1 VTSRTAPV
9 SGLQRGLWFM
19 DRWNPGSVAYTIPW
33 EFRFDGP
40 VDAEALQRS
49 LLAIVRRHEALRT
62 TFGLGPDGPE
72 QTVHAEAR
80 IRLERVAADGAEE
93 VAAALAERVGVGFD
107 LATGPLL
114 RAVLVGDRTLLIMV
128 HHIVWDGWSA
138 EVFERELA
146 ELYTAELAG
155 RRPELPELTTQYAD
169 YAIERL
175 AEDHEPQLAYW
186 REQLTGVPDRLPLP
200 TDRPRPA
207 VQSAAGDTRDF
218 ALPAGTRARVQ
229 QLASEHEATAFIV
242 QLAAFAALL
251 NRYTGAADLVIGTP
265 VTTRDTPALAELVG
279 YFVNIVPIRV
289 RVDRSAGFRQ
299 LLEAVR
305 DTAFDAYG
313 CLDLPFDE
321 LVDGL
326 ALERS
331 AQHAPLVQVVFGAH
345 AEEAAPLRFGPLTAS
360 RRVSHNG
367 TSKFDLTWSTFDDG
381 ELRGEVEYRT
391 ELFDPA
397 TIDRLTAD
405 WNSLLAAALADPD
418 RPLWQLPLAST
429 GNTTSHKAELEPAS
443 RCLHQAFE
451 DAADQF
457 ADRPAVSY
465 AGRTL
470 SYAELDRRA
479 NQLAHA
485 LIDGGIRH
493 GDRVGLLLDRTDAVV
508 VSILAVLK
516 AGAAYV
522 PVDPA
527 APGDRAAF
535 VFGDTGVRLVLTD
548 QATEPDRPTLHL
560 VEQAELIA
568 AMPDSRPAVPV
579 RPDDL
584 AYLIFTS
591 GSTGRPKG
599 VAVAHEHVGRLMAS
613 GRAHFGF
620 AETDTWTLFH
630 SYAFDWTVWELWG
643 ALHSGARL
651 VVVPYLVSRSPD
663 GFADLLA
670 EQAVSC
676 LCLTPS
682 ALRQLEATLRSAP
695 RPLPALRWVMLGG
708 EALDPGVVARWFQLR
723 PPPPAALCNLYGI
736 TETTVHV
743 TTHDVVEARGFERS
757 LIGTPLPHLSAAVL
771 DDWLQ
776 PCPVGVPGQLYIGG
790 GALADGYWGRS
801 GLTAQRFLPDPS
813 VPGGR
818 LYRTGDLAR
827 RLSGGGLEYLGR
839 CDDQVKIRGFRI
851 ELGEVEHALAGHP
864 AVDSAVVTVHERQP
878 GDRRLAGYVT
888 VSGAEPDYPELRAF
902 LAGSLPEHMIPA
914 TVTVLERLPMT
925 VNGKV
930 DRAALPAP
938 VAGSVSSASAYVAPR
953 TARERLLTDSWAD
966 VLGVPDIGVHDN
978 FFHLGGDSIRAV
990 HLAGRLREQGW
1001 TVSLPEL
1008 FAAPTPASLAP
1019 LLRPF
1024 DGPVRVA
1031 PFDGLPDADRA
1042 KLPADAVDAYPMAA
1056 MQIGMIFHMELSGDA
1071 GGYHNVNSYRV
1082 AGRLDEAALRAAV
1095 AGVIGRHPVLR
1106 TSLDVISY
1114 SQPLQIV
1121 HAEAPAPVT
1130 VSDLSGLAE
1139 RDQQA
1144 EIVAVFDALCAA
1156 RFDLGLPP
1164 LFRLVAQRL
1173 AGDAFQLTIAEHH
1186 AILDGWSFTSLLT
1199 EILERHAALI
1209 ADPAAPSAP
1218 PPAST
1223 FRDFV
1228 AAEQAAARS
1237 AEALAFWRERLA
1249 GASGALWSASTDSM
1263 IATAEIPRTV
1273 ERVLPDAPAQ
1283 LRLIAQTAGVP
1294 IKAAGL
1300 AAHLLALH
1308 RITGRDRITTGLSV
1322 NGRLEERSGT
1332 EAYGLFLN
1340 TVPLVLEPAGLPGL
1354 ELVREVHQA
1363 EVELMPHRRVPF
1375 AQLARFMAGTRL
1387 ETCFAFLR
1395 FHALGRLAGSETRI
1409 VDEERIGCEPTLRYE
1424 PTNFSLGVALV
1435 QDPATERVLLAVDH
1449 LPSVVPEAVA
1459 EHYLTSYAEAL
1470 AGLAAECG
1478 DRMPEVVG

>member
-1 VTSRTAPV
+1 V
-9 SGLQRGLWFM
+9 SGLQRGLWFL
-19 DRWNPGSVAYTIPW
+19 DRWDPGSLAYTVPW
-33 EFRFDGP
+33 VFRFDGP
-40 VDAEALQRS
+40 VDADVLERA

-62 TFGLGPDGPE
+62 TFGLGPDGPV
-72 QTVHAEAR
+72 QAVHAEAR
-80 IRLERVAADGAEE
+80 IRLERVSAESEAD
-93 VAAALAERVGVGFD
+93 VAAVLAERAGAGFD
-107 LATGPLL
+107 LAAGPLL
-114 RAVLVGDRTLLIMV
+114 RPVLVGDRTLLIVV
-128 HHIVWDGWSA
+128 HHIIWDGWSA
-138 EVFERELA
+138 DVFERELA
-146 ELYTAELAG
+146 ELYTAETAG
-155 RRPELPELTTQYAD
+155 RQPQLPDLTTQYAD
-169 YAIERL
+169 YALERL
-175 AEDHEPQLAYW
+175 AEKHEPQLAYW
-186 REQLTGVPDRLPLP
+186 REQLAGAPDRLLLP

-207 VQSAAGDTRDF
+207 AQSFAGNTRDF
-218 ALPAGTRARVQ
+218 GLPAGTQARVQ
-229 QLASEHEATAFIV
+229 QLASAHDATPFIV

-251 NRYTGAADLVIGTP
+251 NRYTGTADLVIGTP
-265 VTTRDTPALAELVG
+265 VTTRDTPALADLVG
-279 YFVNIVPIRV
+279 YFVNILPIRV
-289 RVDRSAGFRQ
+289 RMDRSATFRQ
-299 LLEAVR
+299 LVEAVR
-305 DTAFDAYG
+305 DSAFDAYG
-313 CLDLPFDE
+313 CLDVPFDE
-321 LVDGL
+321 LVDDL

-345 AEEAAPLRFGPLTAS
+345 AESAAPLRFGPLTAT

-381 ELRGEVEYRT
+381 ELRGEVEYRS

-405 WNSLLAAALADPD
+405 WAGLLTAALLDPD
-418 RPLWQLPLAST
+418 RPLWQLPLTST
-429 GNTTSHKAELEPAS
+429 ERLISRVPKAELEPATRS
-443 RCLHQAFE
+443 AARCLHQAFE
-451 DAADQF
+451 DAADRF
-457 ADRPAVSY
+457 AERPAVSF

-470 SYAELDRRA
+470 SYAELDRQA

-485 LIDGGIRH
+485 LIDAGVRH

-516 AGAAYV
+516 TGAAYV

-527 APGDRAAF
+527 APGGRAAF
-535 VFGDTGVRLVLTD
+535 VFGDTGVRLVVTD
-548 QATEPDRPTLHL
+548 QVTGPGWPGLHL
-560 VEQAELIA
+560 TEQADLIA
-568 AMPDSRPAVPV
+568 AMPDTRPTVPV
-579 RPDDL
+579 RPHDL

-613 GRAHFGF
+613 GRAHFAF

-651 VVVPYLVSRSPD
+651 VVVPYLVSRSPET
-663 GFADLLA
+663 FVNLLA
-670 EQAVSC
+670 EEAVSC
-676 LCLTPS
+676 LGLTPS
-682 ALRQLEATLRSAP
+682 ALRQLEATLRSVR

-708 EALDPGVVARWFQLR
+708 EALDPGVVARWFQLEPR
-723 PPPPAALCNLYGI
+723 PPATLCNLYGI

-743 TTHDVVEARGFERS
+743 TTHDVTDAGSFERS
-757 LIGTPLPHLSAAVL
+757 LIGTPLPHLTAAVL

-776 PCPVGVPGQLYIGG
+776 PCPVGVTGQLYIGG

-827 RLSGGGLEYLGR
+827 RLAGGGLEYLGR

-851 ELGEVEHALAGHP
+851 ELGEIEHALAGHP
-864 AVDSAVVTVHERQP
+864 AVDSAVVTVHEPQP

-888 VSGAEPDYPELRAF
+888 VSGSAPDYAELRGW

-914 TVTVLERLPMT
+914 TVTVLDRLPMT

-938 VAGSVSSASAYVAPR
+938 AAGSVSSASAHVGPR
-953 TARERLLTDSWAD
+953 NTRERLLTDSWAD
-966 VLGVPDIGVHDN
+966 VLDVPDIGVHDN

-1001 TVSLPEL
+1001 TVTLPEL

-1024 DGPVRVA
+1024 DGPVRLA
-1031 PFDGLPDADRA
+1031 PFSGLPEDDR
-1042 KLPADAVDAYPMAA
+1042 KELPADAVDAYPMAA
-1056 MQIGMIFHMELSGDA
+1056 MQTGMIFHMELSGDA

-1082 AGRLDEAALRAAV
+1082 AGRLHEWALRAAT
-1095 AGVIGRHPVLR
+1095 ADVIARHPVLR

-1114 SQPLQIV
+1114 RQPLQIV
-1121 HAEAPAPVT
+1121 HAEAPSPVT
-1130 VSDLSGLAE
+1130 VTDLSGLTE
-1139 RDQQA
+1139 SRQRA
-1144 EIVAVFDALCAA
+1144 EITAVFDELCAT
-1156 RFDLGLPP
+1156 RFDLGAPP

-1173 AGDAFQLTIAEHH
+1173 AAGAFQLTIAEHH

-1199 EILERHAALI
+1199 EILERHATLI
-1209 ADPAAPSAP
+1209 ADPATPRVP

-1228 AAEQAAARS
+1228 AAEQAAASS
-1237 AEALAFWRERLA
+1237 ADSVAFWRERLT
-1249 GASGALWSASTDSM
+1249 GASGALWSGSPDSVT
-1263 IATAEIPRTV
+1263 ATAEIPRTV
-1273 ERVLPDAPAQ
+1273 ERVLPDAPVQ
-1283 LRLIAQTAGVP
+1283 LRLIAEAAGVP
-1294 IKAAGL
+1294 IKAVGL
-1300 AAHLLALH
+1300 AAHILALH
-1308 RITGRDRITTGLSV
+1308 RVTGRDRITTGLSV

-1340 TVPLVLEPAGLPGL
+1340 TVPLVVEPAGLTGL
-1354 ELVREVHQA
+1354 DLVRHVHQA
-1363 EVELMPHRRVPF
+1363 EVELLPHRRVPF
-1375 AQLARFMAGTRL
+1375 AQLARFMTGTRL

-1395 FHALGRLAGSETRI
+1395 FHALGRLAGSDTRL
-1409 VDEERIGCEPTLRYE
+1409 VDDERIGCEPTLRYE

-1435 QDPATERVLLAVDH
+1435 QDPASERLLLAVDH
-1449 LPSVVPEAVA
+1449 LPSVVPEETAEQYVA
-1459 EHYLTSYAEAL
+1459 GYLEAL
-1470 AGLAAECG
+1470 AGLAAACG
-1478 DRMPEVVG
+1478 DRMPETVG